1 MKKIVVING
10 HPDQE
15 SFCTALAEQYKSG
28 AESSGADCK
37 LIHLAD
43 LKFNPIL
50 THGYRKRTELESDLL
65 IAWDLIKESEHL
77 VFVYPNWW
85 GTAPAL
91 LKGFIDRV
99 FLPNFAFK
107 YGKSTFFWDK
117 LLAGKSA
124 RLIVTMDTPLWYY
137 RFIFK
142 SPGHNAMKK
151 GTLHFC
157 GIKPVKITSFSPIKS
172 STKTKREQWLHK
184 VEHLG
189 RIMK

>member
-1 MKKIVVING
+1 MKKILVING
-10 HPDQE
+10 HPDKE
-15 SFCTALAEQYKSG
+15 SFCLALAEQYKVG
-28 AESSGADCK
+28 AELSGADCK

-43 LKFNPIL
+43 LKFSPNL
-50 THGYRKRTELESDLL
+50 KYGYRKRTELEPDLL
-65 IAWDLIKESEHL
+65 MAWDLIKQSDHL

-107 YGKSTFFWDK
+107 YGESAFFWDK
-117 LLAGKSA
+117 LLANKSA
-124 RLIVTMDTPLWYY
+124 RLIVTMDTPWWYY

-157 GIKPVKITSFSPIKS
+157 GIKPVKITSFSPVKS
-172 STKTKREQWLHK
+172 STKSKRIQWLNK
-184 VEHLG
+184 VKHLG